1 LRHGAQYT
9 TTQKT
14 IMKTIALLLSVS
26 TLLLSGC
33 ASLRQPATDIVL
45 TGAGG
50 AIGYQSSNKRIGGVA
65 IGAGAGYLVSKIAGH
80 EIDAAIADAE
90 KRGYDRALNQ
100 AVKQQYWIIQNQQRA
115 ENTAPA
121 SEPRYVN
128 VRLPEAVTADG
139 VILKPATI
147 TLRSE

>member
-1 LRHGAQYT
+1 M
-9 TTQKT
+9 KPT
-14 IMKTIALLLSVS
+14 IILSI
-26 TLLLSGC
+26 TLAVFLSGC

-50 AIGYQSSNKRIGGVA
+50 AIGYQASNKKIGGAA

-90 KRGYDRALNQ
+90 KRGHDRALNQ

-121 SEPRYVN
+121 SEPRHVN
-128 VRLPEAVTADG
+128 VRLPEAVTDDG

-147 TLRSE
+147 TLRTE